1 MSIHD
6 STEDVMTQ
14 VAEVMTRGVQS
25 VAPSDTIRRAAELM
39 DELNVGALPVCE
51 GERLKALI
59 TDRDIVVR
67 AVSAGK
73 DASCTVQEI
82 ASEPVEWCRENDE
95 IESAVQRMEQ
105 LQIRR
110 MPVVDSEGKLVGML
124 ALGDIAVYSDG
135 EVSSTIQA
143 ISTPSVP
150 DR

>member
-1 MSIHD
+1 
-6 STEDVMTQ
+6 MTK

-25 VAPSDTIRRAAELM
+25 IAPNESIRRAAELM
-39 DELNVGALPVCE
+39 DELNVGALPVCD
-51 GERLKALI
+51 GEQLKAVI

-73 DASCTVQEI
+73 DSTCTVQEV
-82 ASEPVEWCRENDE
+82 ASEPVEWCFENDE
-95 IESAVQRMEQ
+95 IESAMERMEQ

-110 MPVVDSEGKLVGML
+110 MPVVDNAKHLVGML
-124 ALGDIAVYSDG
+124 ALGDIASYSDG